1 MLNRKMYD
9 FLYAFLKQK
18 KTPPTEA
25 GGILKG
31 GEEYEQPI

>member
-18 KTPPTEA
+18 NAPDRSR
-25 GGILKG
+25 GHLKG